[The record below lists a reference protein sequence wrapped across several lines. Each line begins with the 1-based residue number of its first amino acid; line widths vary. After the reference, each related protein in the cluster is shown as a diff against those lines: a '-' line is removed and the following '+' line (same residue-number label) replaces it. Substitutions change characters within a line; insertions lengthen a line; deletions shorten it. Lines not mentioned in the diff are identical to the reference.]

1 MFSRIAALTGALL
14 IASGSVFATGVEA
27 STYSC
32 EITAIEEGE
41 ILMTADGQWLVSEGV
56 KPAVLGYKTVG
67 GDALI
72 KSFSSSVH
80 YNGSS
85 SNQVAKSNF
94 QHAEVLL
101 SYDGSSYQQ
110 VWQNKQIVFLTNQP
124 GKSVDGEGRMNVHV
138 RTNGHKNQNG
148 RILMGD
154 YVVKSTVACIA
165 N

>member
-14 IASGSVFATGVEA
+14 IASGSVFATGVGA
-27 STYSC
+27 SANSC
-32 EITAIEEGE
+32 ELTAIEEGE
-41 ILMTADGQWLVSEGV
+41 VLMTPDGQWLVSERV
-56 KPAVLGYKTVG
+56 KPAILGYKGSGV
-67 GDALI
+67 I

-80 YNGSS
+80 YNGNSA
-85 SNQVAKSNF
+85 NQVAKNNF

-101 SYDGSSYQQ
+101 SYNGGRYQQ
-110 VWQNKQIVFLTNQP
+110 VWQNKQRVFLTNQP

-148 RILMGD
+148 RILMGS